1 MPVDPHIAAMLAG
14 APAWP
19 PVRSLPVDQ
28 LREAVRQSSINLPG
42 PGVTLAGVE
51 DRAIAANGSAL
62 PVRIYT
68 PEGSAPFPVIVYY
81 HGGGW
86 VVGDLDTQDMIARGL
101 AAGATS
107 VVVSVDYRL
116 APEHRFPAAVD
127 DAWAALC
134 WAAAHAPDIGGD
146 AGRLAVAGDSAGG
159 VLAAA
164 VALMARDAGGP
175 ALRAQVNFYGSC
187 NTPSPDSA
195 SARAFAGGPI
205 LTEDDVAYFWSLYLA
220 DPSQREDFRA
230 CPFRA
235 ASHVGVASAF
245 IGTAECDPTRDDAE
259 AYAAKL
265 RAAGVTVEA
274 RRYPGMVH
282 GFVSWIGFLPGA
294 REAMA
299 DACAFLTKHC
309 VHVAA

>member
-1 MPVDPHIAAMLAG
+1 MSRISG
-14 APAWP
+14 ACIWRTR
-19 PVRSLPVDQ
+19 RSE
-28 LREAVRQSSINLPG
+28 R
-42 PGVTLAGVE
+42 T
-51 DRAIAANGSAL
+51 
-62 PVRIYT
+62 
-68 PEGSAPFPVIVYY
+68 SAP
-81 HGGGW
+81 
-86 VVGDLDTQDMIARGL
+86 
-101 AAGATS
+101 
-107 VVVSVDYRL
+107 
-116 APEHRFPAAVD
+116 
-127 DAWAALC
+127 
-134 WAAAHAPDIGGD
+134 
-146 AGRLAVAGDSAGG
+146 
-159 VLAAA
+159 
-164 VALMARDAGGP
+164 
-175 ALRAQVNFYGSC
+175 
-187 NTPSPDSA
+187 
-195 SARAFAGGPI
+195 
-205 LTEDDVAYFWSLYLA
+205 
-220 DPSQREDFRA
+220 